1 MTKISQLANRRCM
14 LMKKLVAI
22 ICILLVIFVG
32 MYVNRSKSNQNLIT
46 ATEVE
51 KVEEYI
57 SKIYM
62 WKEITGDALPKFD
75 NINDAP
81 DVWTWEVVKKNLENY
96 DLTKDEIQNKATELF
111 GNQFKKQ
118 FPQEGTEYMQYDEK
132 LGKYISTGIELD
144 TLDDCFYIKNIRKT
158 KDGYEVEIAEY
169 LEDYVNS
176 LGVEDENEIY
186 EIYIKNLNEE
196 TIANVKNTEGET
208 KTIDVVK
215 ENLDKFTTKTV
226 NLKKSSNGNIYVE
239 SVK

>member
-1 MTKISQLANRRCM
+1 
-14 LMKKLVAI
+14 MKKLVAI

-32 MYVNRSKSNQNLIT
+32 MYVNRSKSNQDLIT

-81 DVWTWEVVKKNLENY
+81 DVWTWEVVKKDLENY
-96 DLTKDEIQNKATELF
+96 ELTKDEIQNKATELF

-208 KTIDVVK
+208 KIIEVVK

-226 NLKKSSNGNIYVE
+226 NLKKNSNGNIYVE

>member
-1 MTKISQLANRRCM
+1 
-14 LMKKLVAI
+14 MKKLVAI

-81 DVWTWEVVKKNLENY
+81 DVWTWEVVKKDLENY
-96 DLTKDEIQNKATELF
+96 ELTKDEIQNKATELF

-196 TIANVKNTEGET
+196 TIASVKNTEGET

-226 NLKKSSNGNIYVE
+226 NLKKNSNGNIYVE

>member
-1 MTKISQLANRRCM
+1 
-14 LMKKLVAI
+14 MKKLVAI

-81 DVWTWEVVKKNLENY
+81 DVWTWEVVKKDLENY
-96 DLTKDEIQNKATELF
+96 ELTKDEIQNKATELF
-111 GNQFKKQ
+111 GNQFKKE

-226 NLKKSSNGNIYVE
+226 NLKKNSNGNIYVE

>member
-1 MTKISQLANRRCM
+1 
-14 LMKKLVAI
+14 MKKLVAI

-62 WKEITGDALPKFD
+62 WKEITGEALPKFD

-81 DVWTWEVVKKNLENY
+81 DVWTWEVVKKDLENY
-96 DLTKDEIQNKATELF
+96 ELTKDEIQNKATELF

-144 TLDDCFYIKNIRKT
+144 TLEDCFYIKNIRKT
-158 KDGYEVEIAEY
+158 KDGYEVEIVEY

-208 KTIDVVK
+208 KTIEVVK

-226 NLKKSSNGNIYVE
+226 NLKKNSNGNIYVE

>member
-1 MTKISQLANRRCM
+1 
-14 LMKKLVAI
+14 MKKLVAI

-62 WKEITGDALPKFD
+62 WKEITGEALPKFD

-111 GNQFKKQ
+111 GNQFTKQ
-118 FPQEGTEYMQYDEK
+118 FPQEGTEYMQYDED

-215 ENLDKFTTKTV
+215 ENLEKFTTKTV
-226 NLKKSSNGNIYVE
+226 NLKKNSNGNIYVE

>member
-1 MTKISQLANRRCM
+1 
-14 LMKKLVAI
+14 MKKLVAI
-22 ICILLVIFVG
+22 IFILLVIFVG

-62 WKEITGDALPKFD
+62 WKEITGEALPKFD

-111 GNQFKKQ
+111 GNQFAKQ

>member
-1 MTKISQLANRRCM
+1 
-14 LMKKLVAI
+14 MKKLVAI

-62 WKEITGDALPKFD
+62 WKEITGEALPKFD

-81 DVWTWEVVKKNLENY
+81 DIWTWEVVKKDLENY
-96 DLTKDEIQNKATELF
+96 ELTKDEIQNKATELF

-144 TLDDCFYIKNIRKT
+144 TLDDCFYIKNIRKI

-208 KTIDVVK
+208 KTIEVVK

-226 NLKKSSNGNIYVE
+226 NLKKNSNGNIYVE

>member
-1 MTKISQLANRRCM
+1 
-14 LMKKLVAI
+14 MKKLVAI

-62 WKEITGDALPKFD
+62 WKEITGEALPKFD

-208 KTIDVVK
+208 KTIEVVK

-226 NLKKSSNGNIYVE
+226 NLKKNSNGNIYVE

>member
-1 MTKISQLANRRCM
+1 
-14 LMKKLVAI
+14 MKKLVAI

-81 DVWTWEVVKKNLENY
+81 DIWTWEVVKKDLENY
-96 DLTKDEIQNKATELF
+96 ELTKDEIQNKATELF

-144 TLDDCFYIKNIRKT
+144 TLEDCFYIKNIKKT

-176 LGVEDENEIY
+176 LGIEDENEIY

-208 KTIDVVK
+208 KIIEVVK
-215 ENLDKFTTKTV
+215 ENLDKFTTKIV
-226 NLKKSSNGNIYVE
+226 NLKKNSNGNIYVE

>member
-1 MTKISQLANRRCM
+1 
-14 LMKKLVAI
+14 MKKLVAI

-81 DVWTWEVVKKNLENY
+81 DVWTWEVVKKDLENY
-96 DLTKDEIQNKATELF
+96 ELTKDEIQNKATELF
-111 GNQFKKQ
+111 GNQFTKQ

-208 KTIDVVK
+208 KIIEVVK
-215 ENLDKFTTKTV
+215 ENLNKFTTKTV
-226 NLKKSSNGNIYVE
+226 NLKKNSNGNIYVE

>member
-1 MTKISQLANRRCM
+1 
-14 LMKKLVAI
+14 MKKLVAI

-62 WKEITGDALPKFD
+62 WKEITGEALPKFD

-132 LGKYISTGIELD
+132 LGKYISTGIEID

>member
-1 MTKISQLANRRCM
+1 
-14 LMKKLVAI
+14 MKKLVAI

-81 DVWTWEVVKKNLENY
+81 DVWTWEVVKKDLENY
-96 DLTKDEIQNKATELF
+96 ELTKDEIQNKATELF

-176 LGVEDENEIY
+176 LGIEDENEIY

-208 KTIDVVK
+208 KTIEVVK

-226 NLKKSSNGNIYVE
+226 NLKKNSNGNIYVE

>member
-1 MTKISQLANRRCM
+1 
-14 LMKKLVAI
+14 MKKLVAI

-81 DVWTWEVVKKNLENY
+81 DVWTWEVVKKDLENY
-96 DLTKDEIQNKATELF
+96 ELTKDEIQNKATELF

-176 LGVEDENEIY
+176 LGIEDENEIY

-208 KTIDVVK
+208 ETIDVVK

>member
-1 MTKISQLANRRCM
+1 
-14 LMKKLVAI
+14 MKKLVAI

-62 WKEITGDALPKFD
+62 WKEITGEALPKFD

-111 GNQFKKQ
+111 GNQFAKQ

>member
-1 MTKISQLANRRCM
+1 
-14 LMKKLVAI
+14 MKKLVAI

-81 DVWTWEVVKKNLENY
+81 DVWTWEVVKKDLENY
-96 DLTKDEIQNKATELF
+96 ELTKDEIQNKATELF

-176 LGVEDENEIY
+176 LGVENENEIY

-208 KTIDVVK
+208 KTIEVVK

-226 NLKKSSNGNIYVE
+226 NLKKNSNGNIYVE

>member
-1 MTKISQLANRRCM
+1 
-14 LMKKLVAI
+14 MKKLVAI

-81 DVWTWEVVKKNLENY
+81 DIWTWEVVKKDLENY
-96 DLTKDEIQNKATELF
+96 ELTKDEIQNKATELF
-111 GNQFKKQ
+111 GNQFTKQ

-144 TLDDCFYIKNIRKT
+144 TLEDCFYIKNIKKT

-176 LGVEDENEIY
+176 LGIEDENEIY

-208 KTIDVVK
+208 KIIEVVK

-226 NLKKSSNGNIYVE
+226 NLKKNSNGNIYVE

>member
-1 MTKISQLANRRCM
+1 
-14 LMKKLVAI
+14 MKKLVAI

-81 DVWTWEVVKKNLENY
+81 DLWTWEVVKKNLEDY
-96 DLTKDEIQNKATELF
+96 ELSYEEIGQKAKELF
-111 GNQFKKQ
+111 GEQFTKQ
-118 FPQEGTEYMQYDEK
+118 FPKEGTEYIQYDDES
-132 LGKYISTGIELD
+132 GKYLTTGVGLD
-144 TLDDCFYIKNIRKT
+144 TLDDSFYIKNINKT
-158 KDGYEVEIAEY
+158 KTGYQVEIVEY
-169 LEDYVNS
+169 LEDYENAM
-176 LGVEDENEIY
+176 GVEDENEIY
-186 EIYIKNLNEE
+186 DIYIENLDGD
-196 TIANVKNTEGET
+196 TIATVKSNESET
-208 KTIDVVK
+208 KTIDNVK
-215 ENLDKFTTKTV
+215 ENIDKFTTKTV
-226 NLKKSSNGNIYVE
+226 NLIKSSDEKIYVQ

>member
-1 MTKISQLANRRCM
+1 
-14 LMKKLVAI
+14 MKKLVAI

-32 MYVNRSKSNQNLIT
+32 MYVNRIKSNQNLIT

-62 WKEITGDALPKFD
+62 WKEITGEALPKFD

-81 DVWTWEVVKKNLENY
+81 DVWTWEVVKKDLENY
-96 DLTKDEIQNKATELF
+96 ELTKDEIQNKATELF

-226 NLKKSSNGNIYVE
+226 NLKKNSNGNIYVE

>member
-1 MTKISQLANRRCM
+1 
-14 LMKKLVAI
+14 MKKLVAI

-62 WKEITGDALPKFD
+62 WKEITGEALPKFD

-81 DVWTWEVVKKNLENY
+81 DIWTWEVVKKDLENY
-96 DLTKDEIQNKATELF
+96 ELTKDEIQNKATELF

-144 TLDDCFYIKNIRKT
+144 TLDDCFYIKNIRKI

-176 LGVEDENEIY
+176 LGIEDENEIY

>member
-1 MTKISQLANRRCM
+1 
-14 LMKKLVAI
+14 MKKLVAI

-81 DVWTWEVVKKNLENY
+81 DVWTWEVVKKDLENY
-96 DLTKDEIQNKATELF
+96 ELTKDEIQNKATELF

-144 TLDDCFYIKNIRKT
+144 TLDDFFYIKNIKKT

-208 KTIDVVK
+208 KTIEVVK

-226 NLKKSSNGNIYVE
+226 NLKKNSNGNIYVE

>member
-1 MTKISQLANRRCM
+1 
-14 LMKKLVAI
+14 MKKLVAI

-62 WKEITGDALPKFD
+62 WKEITGEALPKFD

-81 DVWTWEVVKKNLENY
+81 DVWTWEVVKKDLENY
-96 DLTKDEIQNKATELF
+96 ELTKDEIQNKATELF

-158 KDGYEVEIAEY
+158 KDGYEVEIVEY

-176 LGVEDENEIY
+176 LGAEDENEIY
-186 EIYIKNLNEE
+186 EIYIKNLNEA

-208 KTIDVVK
+208 KTIEVVK

-226 NLKKSSNGNIYVE
+226 NLKKNSNGNIYVE

>member
-1 MTKISQLANRRCM
+1 
-14 LMKKLVAI
+14 MKKLVAI

-81 DVWTWEVVKKNLENY
+81 DIWTWEVVKKDLENY
-96 DLTKDEIQNKATELF
+96 ELTKDEIQNKATELF

-144 TLDDCFYIKNIRKT
+144 TLEDCFYIKNIKKT

-208 KTIDVVK
+208 KIIEVVK

-226 NLKKSSNGNIYVE
+226 NLMKNSNGNIYVE

>member
-1 MTKISQLANRRCM
+1 
-14 LMKKLVAI
+14 MKKLVAI

-81 DVWTWEVVKKNLENY
+81 DVWTWEVVKKDLENY
-96 DLTKDEIQNKATELF
+96 ELTKDEIQNKATELF

-144 TLDDCFYIKNIRKT
+144 TLEDCFYIKNIKKT

-176 LGVEDENEIY
+176 LGIEDENEIY

-208 KTIDVVK
+208 KIIEVVK
-215 ENLDKFTTKTV
+215 ENLNKFTTKTV
-226 NLKKSSNGNIYVE
+226 NLKKNSNGNIYVE

>member
-1 MTKISQLANRRCM
+1 
-14 LMKKLVAI
+14 MKKLVAI

-62 WKEITGDALPKFD
+62 WKEITGEALPKFD

-81 DVWTWEVVKKNLENY
+81 DVWTWEVVKKDLENY
-96 DLTKDEIQNKATELF
+96 ELTKDEIQNKATELF

-132 LGKYISTGIELD
+132 LGKYISTWIELD

-208 KTIDVVK
+208 KTIEVVK

-226 NLKKSSNGNIYVE
+226 NLKKNSNGNIYVE

>member
-1 MTKISQLANRRCM
+1 
-14 LMKKLVAI
+14 MKKLVAI

-81 DVWTWEVVKKNLENY
+81 DVWTWEVVKKDLENY
-96 DLTKDEIQNKATELF
+96 ELTKDEIQNKATELF
-111 GNQFKKQ
+111 GNQFTKQ

-158 KDGYEVEIAEY
+158 KEGYEVEIAEY

-176 LGVEDENEIY
+176 LGIEDENEIY

-208 KTIDVVK
+208 KIIEVVK

-226 NLKKSSNGNIYVE
+226 NLKKNSNGNIYVE

>member
-1 MTKISQLANRRCM
+1 
-14 LMKKLVAI
+14 MKKLVAI
-22 ICILLVIFVG
+22 IFILLVIFVG

-62 WKEITGDALPKFD
+62 WKEITGEALPKFD

>member
-1 MTKISQLANRRCM
+1 
-14 LMKKLVAI
+14 MKKLVAI

-81 DVWTWEVVKKNLENY
+81 DVWTWEVVKKDLENY
-96 DLTKDEIQNKATELF
+96 ELTKDEIQNKATELF

-208 KTIDVVK
+208 KTIEVVK

-226 NLKKSSNGNIYVE
+226 NLKKNSNGNIYVE
-239 SVK
+239 RVK

>member
-1 MTKISQLANRRCM
+1 
-14 LMKKLVAI
+14 MKKLVAI

-62 WKEITGDALPKFD
+62 WKEITGEALPKFD

-81 DVWTWEVVKKNLENY
+81 DIWTWEVVKKDLENY
-96 DLTKDEIQNKATELF
+96 ELTKDEIQNKATELF

-144 TLDDCFYIKNIRKT
+144 TLDDCFYIKNIRKI

-226 NLKKSSNGNIYVE
+226 NLKKNSNGNIYVE

>member
-1 MTKISQLANRRCM
+1 
-14 LMKKLVAI
+14 MKKLVAI

-62 WKEITGDALPKFD
+62 WKEITGEALPKFD

-186 EIYIKNLNEE
+186 EIYIKNLNED

>member
-1 MTKISQLANRRCM
+1 
-14 LMKKLVAI
+14 MKKLVAI

-32 MYVNRSKSNQNLIT
+32 MYVNRSKSNQNLVT

-62 WKEITGDALPKFD
+62 WKEITGEALPKFD

-96 DLTKDEIQNKATELF
+96 DLTKDEIQNEATELF
-111 GNQFKKQ
+111 GNQFTKQ
-118 FPQEGTEYMQYDEK
+118 FPQEGTEYMQYDEE

-226 NLKKSSNGNIYVE
+226 NLKKNSNGNIYVE

>member
-1 MTKISQLANRRCM
+1 
-14 LMKKLVAI
+14 MKKLVAI
-22 ICILLVIFVG
+22 IFILLVIFVG

-62 WKEITGDALPKFD
+62 WKEITGEALPKFD

-111 GNQFKKQ
+111 GNQFAKQ

-226 NLKKSSNGNIYVE
+226 NLKNVRLCIAGMG
-239 SVK
+239 

>member
-1 MTKISQLANRRCM
+1 
-14 LMKKLVAI
+14 MKKLVAI

-81 DVWTWEVVKKNLENY
+81 DVWTWEVVKKDLENY
-96 DLTKDEIQNKATELF
+96 ELTKDEIQNKATELF
-111 GNQFKKQ
+111 GNQLKKQ
-118 FPQEGTEYMQYDEK
+118 FPLEGTEYMQYDEK

-144 TLDDCFYIKNIRKT
+144 TLEDCFYIKNIKKT

-176 LGVEDENEIY
+176 LGIEDENEIY

-208 KTIDVVK
+208 KIIEVVK

-226 NLKKSSNGNIYVE
+226 NLKKNLNGNIYVE

>member
-1 MTKISQLANRRCM
+1 
-14 LMKKLVAI
+14 MKKLVAI

-62 WKEITGDALPKFD
+62 WKEITGEALPKFD

-81 DVWTWEVVKKNLENY
+81 DVWTWEVVKKDLENY
-96 DLTKDEIQNKATELF
+96 ELTKDEIHNKATELF

-208 KTIDVVK
+208 KTIEVVK

-226 NLKKSSNGNIYVE
+226 NLKKNSNGNIYVE

>member
-1 MTKISQLANRRCM
+1 
-14 LMKKLVAI
+14 MKKLVAI

-32 MYVNRSKSNQNLIT
+32 MYVNRIKSNQNLIT

-62 WKEITGDALPKFD
+62 WKEITGEALPKFD

-111 GNQFKKQ
+111 GNQFTKQ
-118 FPQEGTEYMQYDEK
+118 FPQEGTEYMQYDEE

-144 TLDDCFYIKNIRKT
+144 TLDDCFYIKNIRKN
-158 KDGYEVEIAEY
+158 KDEYEVEIAEY

-226 NLKKSSNGNIYVE
+226 NLKKNSNGNIYVE

>member
-1 MTKISQLANRRCM
+1 
-14 LMKKLVAI
+14 MKKLVAI

-62 WKEITGDALPKFD
+62 WKEITGEALPKFD

-118 FPQEGTEYMQYDEK
+118 FPQEGTEYMQYNEE

-158 KDGYEVEIAEY
+158 KDGYEVEMAEY

-226 NLKKSSNGNIYVE
+226 NLKRNSNGNIYVE

>member
-1 MTKISQLANRRCM
+1 
-14 LMKKLVAI
+14 MKKLVAI

-46 ATEVE
+46 AIEVE

-81 DVWTWEVVKKNLENY
+81 DIWTWEVVKKDLENY
-96 DLTKDEIQNKATELF
+96 ELTKDEIQNKATELF

-144 TLDDCFYIKNIRKT
+144 TLEDCFYIKNIKKT

-176 LGVEDENEIY
+176 LGIEDENEIY

-208 KTIDVVK
+208 KIIEVVK
-215 ENLDKFTTKTV
+215 ENLNKFTTKTV
-226 NLKKSSNGNIYVE
+226 NLKKNSNGNIYVE

>member
-1 MTKISQLANRRCM
+1 
-14 LMKKLVAI
+14 MKKLVAI

-62 WKEITGDALPKFD
+62 WKEITGEALPKFD

-81 DVWTWEVVKKNLENY
+81 DIWTWEVVKKDLENY
-96 DLTKDEIQNKATELF
+96 ELTKDEIQNKATELF

-118 FPQEGTEYMQYDEK
+118 FPQEGTEYVQYDEK

-208 KTIDVVK
+208 KTIEVVK

-226 NLKKSSNGNIYVE
+226 NLKKNSNGNIYVE

>member
-1 MTKISQLANRRCM
+1 
-14 LMKKLVAI
+14 MKKLVAI

-81 DVWTWEVVKKNLENY
+81 DIWTWEVVKKDLENY
-96 DLTKDEIQNKATELF
+96 ELTKDEIQNKATELF